1 MLSREKRNSG
11 MGVPIFFAICFR
23 SLLKIVASTNR
34 DMKQG
39 KNPSA
44 TSLRQQTYFMSAV
57 LSSALS
63 RLQYNWTYKI
73 HDILLILYLF
83 SWDSWSSTVVG
94 ADEREAVT
102 ASLVCLCYDKIRK
115 KRKTLSSK
123 GYANWCQTVCQPLFN
138 FCKHLPALWL

>member
-11 MGVPIFFAICFR
+11 KGVPIFFAICFR

-44 TSLRQQTYFMSAV
+44 TSLREQTYFMSAV
-57 LSSALS
+57 LSSAVR

-73 HDILLILYLF
+73 HDILLIMYLF
-83 SWDSWSSTVVG
+83 SWDS
-94 ADEREAVT
+94 
-102 ASLVCLCYDKIRK
+102 
-115 KRKTLSSK
+115 
-123 GYANWCQTVCQPLFN
+123 
-138 FCKHLPALWL
+138 